1 MKILV
6 IEQPLNNRGD
16 ESAHRG
22 LMMKLIQEYP
32 DVQIKVLFYGR
43 KDREINEFKVIARQI
58 EYVNIPFDAITRRYF
73 GRAIK
78 SLMILNMP
86 YFLYLLP
93 KIRIMLRFYREAD
106 YILCAPGGMNMGG
119 FQDWIHQAFL
129 TLAMYEHKKV
139 IYYGRSIGP
148 FPETTYLN
156 RLFKKNSERLL
167 KYFSYVSLRDAKS
180 QLIAKSLRIKYT
192 PTIDSAFLIET
203 KSEMPHSFVKE
214 MNGDPYIVFVPNS
227 LAWHKNFK
235 SYSFD
240 DIKFFWITLLDN
252 LAESY
257 PEHKIVMLPQTIGY
271 SKLLPDGYIYFNEI
285 KSQSIFSDRVFVLD
299 EQYGS
304 DIQQTIISKAS
315 FLIGARYH
323 SVIFSINQ
331 AVPFISLSYEHKMN
345 GVVEILGKKDC
356 EIDLVEEFANQPI
369 SDILHSDLIERIVK
383 KTQTLNSIKDTQKLA
398 HDIANDGF
406 EELKIF
412 INNLS
417 THRK

>member
-22 LMMKLIQEYP
+22 LMTKIIQEYP

-43 KDREINEFKVIARQI
+43 KDREINEFKVKARQI
-58 EYVNIPFDAITRRYF
+58 EYVNIPFDATLKRYF
-73 GRAIK
+73 GRVIK
-78 SLMILNMP
+78 LLMMLNMP
-86 YFLYLLP
+86 YLLYLLP
-93 KIRIMLRFYREAD
+93 KIRIMLRLYREAD
-106 YILCAPGGMNMGG
+106 YILCAPGGMNLGG

-129 TLAMYEHKKV
+129 NLAIYERKKV

-180 QLIAKSLRIKYT
+180 QLIAKRLGIKYT

-203 KSEMPHSFVKE
+203 KSEIPHSFVKE
-214 MNGDPYIVFVPNS
+214 MNGEPYMVFVPNS

-235 SYSFD
+235 SYTFD
-240 DIKFFWITLLDN
+240 DIKVFWITLLNN

-285 KSQSIFSDRVFVLD
+285 KNQSNFSDRVFVLD

-323 SVIFSINQ
+323 SIIFSINQ

-345 GVVEILGKKDC
+345 GVVEILDKKDF
-356 EIDLVEEFANQPI
+356 EIDLVENFADQRM
-369 SDILHSDLIERIVK
+369 SAILQSDLIERIVK
-383 KTQTLNSIKDTQKLA
+383 KTQTFKSIKDTQKLA

-406 EELKIF
+406 EVLKKL
-412 INNLS
+412 IN
-417 THRK
+417 TIEKQ